1 MILRRDDTVLVQGI
15 TGKQASFWTEKML
28 ACGTKIVAGSSPG
41 KGGTRVLGIPVFAS
55 AVEAAK
61 ATPIDCSV
69 LFTPPMATKGA
80 VFDALAA
87 GIRKLVVL
95 AEHVPVHDVME
106 FVAAARDAGAQL
118 VGPNTAGVVTPGEC
132 AVGIMP
138 GFAENIFQPGCV
150 GVISRSGSLGTL
162 VCLDIV
168 RAGFGQSAFIGIG
181 GDPIVGTTT
190 AEALQ
195 IFDRDRATR
204 AVVIVGELGG
214 TMEEE
219 AAAYA
224 ARSGMNARKPVV
236 AFIAGRTAP
245 PGRRMGHAGAIVTG
259 SRGSGESKVNALRAA
274 GAHVLETPS
283 DVGAVLRGLLSQRD
297 LSRAEPRGGAP
308 AAHPVPGP
316 PSRP

>member
-1 MILRRDDTVLVQGI
+1 MILHREDNLLVQGI

-28 ACGTKIVAGSSPG
+28 ACGTHVVAGSSPG
-41 KGGTRVLGIPVFAS
+41 KGGAEVLGIPVFNS
-55 AVEAAK
+55 AVDAAK
-61 ATPIDCSV
+61 AHKVDATV
-69 LFTPPMATKGA
+69 LFTPPMATKAA
-80 VFDALAA
+80 VLDALAA

-106 FVAAARDAGAQL
+106 FVAAARDAGASL

-138 GFAENIFQPGCV
+138 GFATNIFQPGNI

-162 VCLDIV
+162 ICLDIV
-168 RAGFGQSAFIGIG
+168 RAGFGESAFIGLG
-181 GDPIVGTTT
+181 GDPVVGTSTRD
-190 AEALQ
+190 ALE
-195 IFDRDRATR
+195 IFDRDSKTS

-219 AAAYA
+219 AAEYA
-224 ARSGMNARKPVV
+224 AATKMISRKPIV

-259 SRGSGESKVNALRAA
+259 SRGSGDSKVRALRDA
-274 GAHVLETPS
+274 GAHVLDTPS
-283 DVGAVLRGLLSQRD
+283 DVGSVLRTVLS
-297 LSRAEPRGGAP
+297 
-308 AAHPVPGP
+308 
-316 PSRP
+316 

>member
-1 MILRRDDTVLVQGI
+1 MILRGGDNVLVAGI

-41 KGGTRVLGIPVFAS
+41 KAGTVVLGIPVYGS
-55 AVEAAK
+55 AVEAARTHK
-61 ATPIDCSV
+61 IDCAV
-69 LFTPPMATKGA
+69 LFTPPMATKAA
-80 VFDALAA
+80 VMDALAA
-87 GIRKLVVL
+87 GIRNLVVL

-106 FVAAARDAGAQL
+106 FIAAAHEAGARL

-138 GFAENIFQPGCV
+138 GFAENIFQAGSV

-162 VCLDIV
+162 ICLDMV
-168 RAGFGQSAFIGIG
+168 RAGIGQSAFIGLG
-181 GDPIVGTTT
+181 GDPVVGTTT
-190 AEALQ
+190 AEALR
-195 IFDRDRATR
+195 IFDEDPKTN

-219 AAAYA
+219 AADYA
-224 ARSGMNARKPVV
+224 AKTNMSTRKPIV

-259 SRGSGESKVNALRAA
+259 SRGSGESKVNALRNA
-274 GAHVLETPS
+274 GAHVLDTPS
-283 DVGAVLRGLLSQRD
+283 DVGKVLCNALS
-297 LSRAEPRGGAP
+297 
-308 AAHPVPGP
+308 
-316 PSRP
+316 

>member
-1 MILRRDDTVLVQGI
+1 MILRGGDNVLVAGI

-41 KGGTRVLGIPVFAS
+41 KAGTVVLGIPVYGS
-55 AVEAAK
+55 AVEAARTHK
-61 ATPIDCSV
+61 IDCAV
-69 LFTPPMATKGA
+69 LFTPPMATKAA
-80 VFDALAA
+80 VMDAIAA
-87 GIRKLVVL
+87 GIRNLVVL

-106 FVAAARDAGAQL
+106 FIAAAHEAGARL

-138 GFAENIFQPGCV
+138 GFAENIFQAGSV

-162 VCLDIV
+162 ICLDMV
-168 RAGFGQSAFIGIG
+168 RAGIGQSAFIGLG
-181 GDPIVGTTT
+181 GDPVVGTTT
-190 AEALQ
+190 AEALR
-195 IFDRDRATR
+195 IFDEDPKTN

-219 AAAYA
+219 AADYA
-224 ARSGMNARKPVV
+224 AKTNMSTRKPIV

-259 SRGSGESKVNALRAA
+259 SRGSGESKVNALRNA
-274 GAHVLETPS
+274 GAHVLDTPS
-283 DVGAVLRGLLSQRD
+283 DVGKVLCNALS
-297 LSRAEPRGGAP
+297 
-308 AAHPVPGP
+308 
-316 PSRP
+316 

>member
-15 TGKQASFWTEKML
+15 TGKQASFWTEKMR
-28 ACGTKIVAGSSPG
+28 ACGTNIVAGSSPA
-41 KGGTRVLGIPVFAS
+41 KAGTEVAGIPVYDS
-55 AVEAAK
+55 AIAAAK
-61 ATPIDCSV
+61 AHRITCTV
-69 LFTPPMATKGA
+69 LFTPPMATKAA
-80 VFDALAA
+80 VLDALAA

-138 GFAENIFQPGCV
+138 GFAENIFQPGSI

-162 VCLDIV
+162 ICLDIV
-168 RAGFGQSAFIGIG
+168 RAGYGESAFIGIG
-181 GDPIVGTTT
+181 GDPVLGTTT
-190 AEALQ
+190 AEALR
-195 IFDRDRATR
+195 IFEQDDKTE

-224 ARSGMNARKPVV
+224 AATQLSARKPLV

-245 PGRRMGHAGAIVTG
+245 QGRRMGHAGAIVTG
-259 SRGSGESKVNALRAA
+259 SRGSGESKVRALRDA
-274 GAHVLETPS
+274 GARVLDSPS
-283 DVGAVLRGLLSQRD
+283 DVGSVLRNVVS
-297 LSRAEPRGGAP
+297 
-308 AAHPVPGP
+308 
-316 PSRP
+316 

>member
-1 MILRRDDTVLVQGI
+1 MILHREDALLVQGI

-28 ACGTKIVAGSSPG
+28 ACGTQIVAGSSPG
-41 KGGTRVLGIPVFAS
+41 KGGAEVCGVPVYNS
-55 AVEAAK
+55 AVDAAK
-61 ATPIDCSV
+61 ARKIDATV
-69 LFTPPMATKGA
+69 LFTPPAATKAA
-80 VFDALAA
+80 VMDALAA

-106 FVAAARDAGAQL
+106 FVAAARDAGAKL

-138 GFAENIFQPGCV
+138 GFAANIFQPGNI

-162 VCLDIV
+162 ICLDIV
-168 RAGFGQSAFIGIG
+168 RAGFGESAFIGIG
-181 GDPIVGTTT
+181 GDPVVGTSTRD
-190 AEALQ
+190 ALE
-195 IFDRDRATR
+195 IFDRDSKTS

-219 AAAYA
+219 AAEYA
-224 ARSGMNARKPVV
+224 AATKMTARKPVV

-259 SRGSGESKVNALRAA
+259 SRGSGDSKVRALRDA
-274 GAHVLETPS
+274 GAHVLDTPS
-283 DVGAVLRGLLSQRD
+283 DVGSVLRTVLS
-297 LSRAEPRGGAP
+297 
-308 AAHPVPGP
+308 
-316 PSRP
+316 

>member
-1 MILRRDDTVLVQGI
+1 MILRGGDNVLVAGI

-41 KGGTRVLGIPVFAS
+41 KAGTVVLGIPVYGS
-55 AVEAAK
+55 AVEAARAHK
-61 ATPIDCSV
+61 IDCAV
-69 LFTPPMATKGA
+69 LFTPPMATKAA
-80 VFDALAA
+80 VMDALAA
-87 GIRKLVVL
+87 GIRNLVVL

-106 FVAAARDAGAQL
+106 FIAAAHEAGARL

-138 GFAENIFQPGCV
+138 GFAENIFQAGSV

-162 VCLDIV
+162 ICLDMV
-168 RAGFGQSAFIGIG
+168 RAGIGQSAFIGLG
-181 GDPIVGTTT
+181 GDPVVGTTT
-190 AEALQ
+190 AEALR
-195 IFDRDRATR
+195 IFDEDPKTN

-219 AAAYA
+219 AADYA
-224 ARSGMNARKPVV
+224 AKTNMSTRKPIV

-259 SRGSGESKVNALRAA
+259 SRGSGESKVNALRNA
-274 GAHVLETPS
+274 GAHVLDTPS
-283 DVGAVLRGLLSQRD
+283 DVGKVLCNALS
-297 LSRAEPRGGAP
+297 
-308 AAHPVPGP
+308 
-316 PSRP
+316 

>member
-1 MILRRDDTVLVQGI
+1 MILHREDSLLVQGI

-28 ACGTKIVAGSSPG
+28 ACGTQVVAGSSPG
-41 KGGTRVLGIPVFAS
+41 KGGAEILGIPVFNS

-61 ATPIDCSV
+61 AHKVNATV
-69 LFTPPMATKGA
+69 LFTPPMATKAA
-80 VFDALAA
+80 VLDALAA

-106 FVAAARDAGAQL
+106 FVAAARDAGASL

-138 GFAENIFQPGCV
+138 GFATNIFQPGNI

-162 VCLDIV
+162 ICLDIV
-168 RAGFGQSAFIGIG
+168 RAGFGESAFIGLG
-181 GDPIVGTTT
+181 GDPVVGTSTRD
-190 AEALQ
+190 ALE
-195 IFDRDRATR
+195 IFDRDSETS

-219 AAAYA
+219 AAEYA
-224 ARSGMNARKPVV
+224 ATTKMTSRKPIV

-259 SRGSGESKVNALRAA
+259 SRGSGDSKIRALRDA
-274 GAHVLETPS
+274 GARVLDTPS
-283 DVGAVLRGLLSQRD
+283 DVGSVLRTVLS
-297 LSRAEPRGGAP
+297 
-308 AAHPVPGP
+308 
-316 PSRP
+316 

>member
-1 MILRRDDTVLVQGI
+1 MILHREDNLLVQGI

-28 ACGTKIVAGSSPG
+28 ACGTHVVAGSSPG
-41 KGGTRVLGIPVFAS
+41 KGGAEVLGIPVFNS

-61 ATPIDCSV
+61 AHKVDATV
-69 LFTPPMATKGA
+69 LFTPPMATKAA
-80 VFDALAA
+80 VLDALAA

-106 FVAAARDAGAQL
+106 FVAAARDAGASL

-138 GFAENIFQPGCV
+138 GFATNIFQPGNI

-162 VCLDIV
+162 ICLDIV
-168 RAGFGQSAFIGIG
+168 RAGFGESAFIGLG
-181 GDPIVGTTT
+181 GDPVVGTSTRD
-190 AEALQ
+190 ALE
-195 IFDRDRATR
+195 IFDRDSKTS

-219 AAAYA
+219 AAEYA
-224 ARSGMNARKPVV
+224 AATKMISRKPIV

-259 SRGSGESKVNALRAA
+259 SRGSGDSKVRALRDA
-274 GAHVLETPS
+274 GAHVLDTPS
-283 DVGAVLRGLLSQRD
+283 DVGSVLRTVLS
-297 LSRAEPRGGAP
+297 
-308 AAHPVPGP
+308 
-316 PSRP
+316 